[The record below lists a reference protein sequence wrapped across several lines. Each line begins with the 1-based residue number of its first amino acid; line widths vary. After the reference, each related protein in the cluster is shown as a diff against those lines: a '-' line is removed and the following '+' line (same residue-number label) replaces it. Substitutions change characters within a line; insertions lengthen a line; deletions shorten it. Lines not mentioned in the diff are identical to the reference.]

1 MGLLGNNMRLNL
13 GAQQSWCTVPA
24 NTQGGRN
31 NFSVH
36 TYRGIQDGNTTVLAQ
51 RAVPLGSYP
60 EGTYY
65 PPEEVGQMAFRPV
78 GSGILSGGLFSD
90 LLMTIDLTGSGT
102 LNADLG
108 LVVSMLCA
116 MSGNGELSADIVGV
130 INASANLTGS
140 GGLSGDI
147 RGVASMMIDMLGEGD
162 LEATIAAY
170 GNMSIDMVVTGTG
183 LTTSNVG
190 AAVWAALQTE
200 INNAGT
206 AGAALLAA
214 GSAGDPWSTTLPA
227 SYTGTQ
233 AGAILSEIERLVER
247 LHRIQ
252 GLEVGVPST
261 TDRNTGKWIAGD
273 IDLDLTGDFINE
285 TTITANT

>member
-24 NTQGGRN
+24 NAQGDRN
-31 NFSVH
+31 KFSVH

-214 GSAGDPWSTTLPA
+214 GSAGDPWSTILPA

-233 AGAILSEIERLVER
+233 AGAILNEIQTLVDE
-247 LHRIQ
+247 LHQLQ
-252 GLEVGVPST
+252 GAKLGEAMTVDTLNGTRSVGSIVL
-261 TDRNTGKWIAGD
+261 
-273 IDLDLTGDFINE
+273 DLDTPSDGV
-285 TTITANT
+285 TIVTRQ

>member
-24 NTQGGRN
+24 NTQGDIN
-31 NFSVH
+31 KFSVH

-214 GSAGDPWSTTLPA
+214 GSAGDPWSTILPA

-233 AGAILSEIERLVER
+233 AGAILNEIQTLVDE
-247 LHRIQ
+247 LHRLE
-252 GLEVGVPST
+252 GLDSSAPV
-261 TDRNTGKWIAGD
+261 
-273 IDLDLTGDFINE
+273 
-285 TTITANT
+285 TITPTSRVATGIDIVIGGDGETISTLQRT

>member
-24 NTQGGRN
+24 NTQGDRN

-200 INNAGT
+200 IKNAGT

-214 GSAGDPWSTTLPA
+214 GSAGDPWSTILPA

-233 AGAILSEIERLVER
+233 AGAILNEIQTLVDE
-247 LHRIQ
+247 LHQLQ
-252 GLEVGVPST
+252 GAKLGEAMTVDTLNGTRSVGSIVL
-261 TDRNTGKWIAGD
+261 
-273 IDLDLTGDFINE
+273 DLDTPSDGV
-285 TTITANT
+285 TIVTRQ